1 MKFPV
6 PPAKPTG
13 PLPLVVTLD
22 VDPFQR
28 FREKAT
34 FAGGNIS
41 PALSWTPGPA
51 GTKSYALLMTDPDVP
66 ANLSLAGQPGVWIP
80 AHAPRQTIYHW
91 VLADIPPGLTFLS
104 EGAESTGP
112 VPKGKPYG
120 PMPHGVRGINAY
132 TQLMASDPEMAGEY
146 GGYDGPHPPPND
158 LRLHHYTVRIVALDI
173 PTLGLSG
180 PFTGHD
186 VEKAI
191 QGHILA
197 VGEDVGTFTAN
208 PNLKK

>member
-1 MKFPV
+1 MTPSAR
-6 PPAKPTG
+6 PA
-13 PLPLVVTLD
+13 PLVITLD

-34 FAGGNIS
+34 FIGGNIS
-41 PALSWTPGPA
+41 PAVSWTPGPA

-66 ANLSLAGQPGVWIP
+66 ADLSLIGKPGVMI
-80 AHAPRQTIYHW
+80 AANAPRQTIYHW

-104 EGAESTGP
+104 EGAESTGQ

-120 PMPHGVRGINAY
+120 PMTHGVRGVNAY
-132 TQLMASDPEMAGEY
+132 TQLFASDPEMAGEY
-146 GGYDGPHPPPND
+146 GGYDGPYPPPND

-180 PFTGHD
+180 PFTGKD

-197 VGEDVGTFTAN
+197 EGEDLGTHTAN
-208 PNLKK
+208 PALKK

>member
-1 MKFPV
+1 MTTSPRPV
-6 PPAKPTG
+6 P
-13 PLPLVVTLD
+13 LIVTLD

-28 FREKAT
+28 FRDKAT
-34 FAGGNIS
+34 FTGGDVS
-41 PALSWTPGPA
+41 PAVSWTPGPN

-66 ANLSLAGQPGVWIP
+66 ADISLIGKPGVMI
-80 AHAPRQTIYHW
+80 AASAPRQTIYHW

-104 EGAESTGP
+104 EGIEGTGMT
-112 VPKGKPYG
+112 PKGKAHG
-120 PMPHGVRGINAY
+120 PMPHGVRGVNAY
-132 TQLMASDPEMAGEY
+132 TPLTASDPQMKGEY

-158 LRLHHYTVRIVALDI
+158 LRLHHYTVRIVALDV

-180 PFTGHD
+180 PFTGAD

-197 VGEDVGTFTAN
+197 EGEDVGTYSSN
-208 PNLKK
+208 PTLKS

>member
-1 MKFPV
+1 MPS
-6 PPAKPTG
+6 PARPAS
-13 PLPLVVTLD
+13 LVVTLD

-34 FAGGNIS
+34 FTGGNIS
-41 PALSWTPGPA
+41 PALTWTLGPA
-51 GTKSYALLMTDPDVP
+51 GTKSYAILMIDPDVP
-66 ANLSLAGQPGVWIP
+66 ADLSLIGKPGVWISVG
-80 AHAPRQTIYHW
+80 APRQTIYHW
-91 VLADIPPGLTFLS
+91 VLADIPPDCTFLP
-104 EGAESTGP
+104 EGAESTEM

-120 PMPHGVRGINAY
+120 PVPHGVRGINAY
-132 TQLMASDPEMAGEY
+132 TQLFASDPEMAGSY
-146 GGYDGPHPPPND
+146 GGYDGPYPPPND
-158 LRLHHYTVRIVALDI
+158 LRLHHYTVRVMALNV

-186 VEKAI
+186 LEKAI

-197 VGEDVGTFTAN
+197 EGEDLGTFTSN